1 MLTVGSDGKE
11 SACNVGDL
19 DSTPGLGKCPGGGH
33 GNPLQ
38 YSCLENPH
46 GQRSLA
52 RYSPWGHKESDRTEQ
67 PSTAQ
72 HEPPSDTRQDC
83 LGAFHTHLRRV
94 IMTLNK
100 VHKPWFVPTVL
111 YSTHSHPTNGILPF
125 LCKINFS
132 LLFNS
137 LPV

>member
-1 MLTVGSDGKE
+1 MWETWIQLLGWENALEEGMATHSSILAWRIPMDRGAWRATVLGVTKSQ
-11 SACNVGDL
+11 
-19 DSTPGLGKCPGGGH
+19 TGLS
-33 GNPLQ
+33 NQ
-38 YSCLENPH
+38 
-46 GQRSLA
+46 
-52 RYSPWGHKESDRTEQ
+52 
-67 PSTAQ
+67 AQ
-72 HEPPSDTRQDC
+72 HEPPSDTGQDC

-137 LPV
+137 LPL